1 MFGSHRPLCAPVCV
15 AAPGKRV
22 LLLLLVATDAA
33 TADVALRLAL
43 LLRVHLLN
51 AVCKK
56 RVLCWWN
63 GGAVR
68 VGERKKQKRG
78 LAEESDR

>member
-63 GGAVR
+63 GGR
-68 VGERKKQKRG
+68 GGGGDTRRK
-78 LAEESDR
+78 AAAASDFVV